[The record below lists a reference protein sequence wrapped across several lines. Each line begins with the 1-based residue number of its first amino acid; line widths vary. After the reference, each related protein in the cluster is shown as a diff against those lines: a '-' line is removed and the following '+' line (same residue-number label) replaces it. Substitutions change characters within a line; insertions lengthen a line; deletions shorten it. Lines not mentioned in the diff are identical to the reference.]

1 MNSRYLASISLAV
14 MAAGFIV
21 TLFLPQTTLVLL
33 IQGGFEAGLVGGI
46 ADWFAVTALFRHP
59 LGLPIP
65 HTSLLT
71 RNREKIIR
79 SLISAMENE
88 LLNKESIENKLR
100 QFKLFPFALS
110 AITRQL
116 GKKSIRRE
124 LVNLVIPPVERMDMK
139 PIAHFVTSG
148 LADYMQ
154 KADLQAAGNKVLTHM
169 LTERY
174 DEKVLDHILKQVHIW
189 ASKPQNRDKLGKLAL
204 EQLENINLGGFK
216 GFAFQAFA
224 GMINEE
230 MVGGILQ
237 NAITSAMDNLQEPS
251 NEYRESLLR
260 ELRVQ
265 MFQVVDDENTWIR
278 VKDWAGDMLRGEAAQ
293 LFIMERL
300 EEVRGMAIRMLEQE
314 RDTGGK
320 NLFRVY
326 RTVIRELG
334 KDQEKVHGWE
344 DRLRNG
350 IIHAVSRNHYRLGQL
365 VKENLDQMDNDT
377 LVHMLE
383 EKVGQDLQWIRV
395 NGAICGFIV
404 GIILSL
410 IHLSL
415 GAL

>member
-14 MAAGFIV
+14 MAAGFIG

-88 LLNKESIENKLR
+88 LLNKESIENKLQ

-116 GKKSIRRE
+116 GKKTVRRE
-124 LVNLVIPPVERMDMK
+124 IVSLVIPTVQRLDLE
-139 PIAHFVTSG
+139 PIARSVSSG
-148 LADYMQ
+148 LVDYMH
-154 KADLQAAGNKVLTHM
+154 KANLQAAGNKVLTH
-169 LTERY
+169 LLNERY
-174 DEKVLDHILKQVHIW
+174 DEKTLDYMLKQVHSW
-189 ASKPQNRDKLGKLAL
+189 AARPQNRDKLGKIAL

-224 GMINEE
+224 GMINEDT
-230 MVGGILQ
+230 VGGILQ
-237 NAITSAMDNLQEPS
+237 NALMSAVDNLQRS
-251 NEYRESLLR
+251 DNEYRESLLR
-260 ELRVQ
+260 ELRIQ
-265 MFQVVDDENTWIR
+265 MFQVVDDEETWFK
-278 VKDWAGDMLRGEAAQ
+278 VKGWADEMLQGEAAQ
-293 LFIMERL
+293 AFIMERL
-300 EEVRGMAIRMLEQE
+300 EEVRGMAVNMLERE

-320 NLFRVY
+320 HLFKMY
-326 RTVIRELG
+326 RSLIRELG
-334 KDQEKVHGWE
+334 RDPEKVHAWE
-344 DRLRNG
+344 ERLRGG
-350 IIHAVSRNHYRLGQL
+350 IISAVSRNHYRLGQL
-365 VKENLDQMDNDT
+365 VKENLDQMDNET

-395 NGAICGFIV
+395 NGALCGFIV
-404 GIILSL
+404 GLILSA
-410 IHLSL
+410 IHLFL
-415 GAL
+415 V

>member
-14 MAAGFIV
+14 MAAGFIA

-79 SLISAMENE
+79 LLISAMENE

-116 GKKSIRRE
+116 GKKAIRRE
-124 LVNLVIPPVERMDMK
+124 LVNLVIPPVQRMDMQ

-174 DEKVLDHILKQVHIW
+174 DEKALDHILKQVNNW
-189 ASKPQNRDKLGKLAL
+189 ARKPQNRDKLGKLAM

-237 NAITSAMDNLQEPS
+237 NAILSAMDNLQQPS

-260 ELRVQ
+260 EMRVQ

-293 LFIMERL
+293 LFIIERL

-326 RTVIRELG
+326 RTVVRELG
-334 KDQEKVHGWE
+334 KDEEKVHSWE

>member
-116 GKKSIRRE
+116 GKKAIRRE
-124 LVNLVIPPVERMDMK
+124 LINLVIPPVQRMDME

-148 LADYMQ
+148 LADYMH

-174 DEKVLDHILKQVHIW
+174 DEKVLDHLLKQVHNW
-189 ASKPQNRDKLGKLAL
+189 ASKPQNRDKLGKIAL
-204 EQLENINLGGFK
+204 EQMENINLGGFK

-237 NAITSAMDNLQEPS
+237 NAIMSAMDNLQQPS
-251 NEYRESLLR
+251 NEYRESMLR

-265 MFQVVDDENTWIR
+265 MFQVVDDENTWVR

-300 EEVRGMAIRMLEQE
+300 EEVRAMAIRMLERE
-314 RDTGGK
+314 RDTGAK
-320 NLFRVY
+320 NLFRMY

-334 KDQEKVHGWE
+334 KDQEKVRGWE